1 MIIALVMA
9 GGKGLRLKSD
19 IEKPLYPLN
28 DKPLMSY
35 VLDNINQSELIEK
48 TVVAVSP
55 NAPNTKEF
63 LINELSFSNF
73 DDSFYESEKNNFY
86 LDTLGKGFVEDLSNI
101 LEIFESRSKE
111 DILIFINADLPL
123 VGADILDEIL
133 NYYLSQD
140 KPALSVSVPVEI
152 FDEIISRHEL
162 IFNVNTIE
170 TAILTNKFL

>member
-35 VLDNINQSELIEK
+35 VLDNINESELIEK

-63 LINELSFSNF
+63 LINELGFSNF
-73 DDSFYESEKNNFY
+73 DDSFYESEKNNYYF
-86 LDTLGKGFVEDLSNI
+86 DTLV
-101 LEIFESRSKE
+101 
-111 DILIFINADLPL
+111 
-123 VGADILDEIL
+123 
-133 NYYLSQD
+133 
-140 KPALSVSVPVEI
+140 
-152 FDEIISRHEL
+152 
-162 IFNVNTIE
+162 
-170 TAILTNKFL
+170 